1 MIQVAIAPPETTPL
15 HTKRKIAVLHL
26 IHSVCYGGI
35 ESVLL
40 NWVRYMDPSRVDVYV
55 ACLAGDR
62 GREKAF
68 VDAAARYGIQVL
80 PVRWTKYKPFL
91 GASRSVAALIA
102 KHNIDVLHTHAYYA
116 DVIGAM
122 TKMWSRV
129 KTVSTVYVW
138 GKYEFHRQLMQAI
151 DWTALHFVDKVTAHC
166 QDTFDKTIKLGFDP
180 REVVKLIA
188 GFPADEISPPCAAE
202 RRELRRSLG
211 IGDDEVL
218 LLNVARLHPEKAH
231 DQLLKSFK
239 LVHDK
244 HPNTRLWISGI
255 GWEELKNELLKL
267 RAELGLTDSVE
278 FIGFHHDLRPYLFA
292 ADLMTHPSHVEGVPI
307 AILLGM
313 SAGLPIVISDVG
325 SVHEVIQPG
334 RTGLL
339 VKENDVDGFAQQVI
353 SLVND
358 PKTARRIGDAAREFV
373 STEYSIHT
381 AVGHVTSTYDQV
393 LGL

>member
-1 MIQVAIAPPETTPL
+1 MTQAATAIPETPTL
-15 HTKRKIAVLHL
+15 HTGRKIAVLHL

-68 VDAAARYGIQVL
+68 VDSAARYGIHVL
-80 PVRWTKYKPFL
+80 PVPWTKYKPFL
-91 GASRSVAALIA
+91 GASRSVAALVE

-116 DVIGAM
+116 DVIGAL

-138 GKYEFHRQLMQAI
+138 GKYEFHRQLMQAL

-166 QDTFDKTIKLGFDP
+166 QDTFDKTIKLGFDSQ
-180 REVVKLIA
+180 EVVKLIA
-188 GFPADEISPPCAAE
+188 GFPANEISPPSPAQ
-202 RRELRRSLG
+202 RRELRQSLG
-211 IGDDEVL
+211 VGDDEVL

-231 DQLLKSFK
+231 DQLLRSFK
-239 LVHDK
+239 LIHDR

-255 GWEELKNELLKL
+255 GWEGLQNDLLAL
-267 RAELGLTDSVE
+267 RAELGLDDSVA
-278 FIGFHHDLRPYLFA
+278 FIGFHHDLRPYLYA
-292 ADLMTHPSHVEGVPI
+292 ADVMTHPSHVEGVPI

-325 SVHEVIQPG
+325 SVHEVIHPG
-334 RTGLL
+334 KTGLL
-339 VKENDVDGFAQQVI
+339 VKENDVEGFAQQVI
-353 SLVND
+353 SLVD
-358 PKTARRIGDAAREFV
+358 DRQAARRIGDAAREFV

-381 AVGHVTSTYDQV
+381 AVSHVTSTYEQV